1 MSWKATESEDILMK
15 WTENEDDNRRAASER
30 LLLAEYLVL
39 LAAGLWLITSWLKDQ
54 KQMELKKGVK

>member
-1 MSWKATESEDILMK
+1 MK